1 MAPPYTSLA
10 VPVVNPSTY
19 NTGCSGVVG
28 VNANCNSGDQEWTGR
43 SCGGCA
49 NGSCAGG
56 NQLNCLRWPGTNPT
70 ASQYCPTTYGNPVS
84 ATYNGSASQQVIC
97 QYDSVTVP
105 ASQLQGA
112 FSSSV
117 ISQIQQDR
125 CGAQNFTQLYNGTYT
140 NECKTYYGNNYL
152 RELIQRINT
161 FNGGQGRWIGDP
173 TAVSIINNI
182 LRNNQASL
190 GLAVQPTDQT
200 AAAQLV
206 AQACQ
211 LYPSNSLCGC
221 YNVTHL
227 QHQCAQNSSLPG
239 CSEWVSSNDK
249 LSASGATIEDLS
261 PTNYFC
267 QSSACIDATSSDT
280 ALLSEA
286 AITCSTNIAACV
298 TDLSHANV
306 TGSNLSVSCRN
317 AINTGS
323 PSSGGGGGGGDGGSP
338 SPATDLPLPFLG
350 DVLTSST
357 SQWSAIVVCI
367 LLILLIFGVVV
378 LG

>member
-10 VPVVNPSTY
+10 VAVVNPSTY
-19 NTGCSGVVG
+19 NSGCSGVVG
-28 VNANCNSGDQEWTGR
+28 VNANCNSGDKDWSGR

-56 NQLNCLRWPGTNPT
+56 NQLDCLRWPGTNPT

-84 ATYNGSASQQVIC
+84 ASYNGSGSKQVIC
-97 QYDSVTVP
+97 QYDSVTLP
-105 ASQLQGA
+105 ANQLQSA
-112 FSSSV
+112 FSPSM
-117 ISQIQQDR
+117 INQIQQDR
-125 CGAQNFTQLYNGTYT
+125 CAAQNFTQLYNGTWT
-140 NECKTYYGNNYL
+140 DECKTYYGSNYL
-152 RELIQRINT
+152 RQLIQRIST
-161 FNGGQGRWIGDP
+161 YNGGHGRWIGNP

-211 LYPSNSLCGC
+211 LYPNNSLCGC

-227 QHQCAQNSSLPG
+227 QDQCTQNSSLPG
-239 CSEWVSSNDK
+239 CSEWVASNIR
-249 LSASGATIEDLS
+249 LASAGATIEDLS

-267 QSSACIDATSSDT
+267 QSSACIAATTNDSS
-280 ALLSEA
+280 LLPEA
-286 AITCSTNIAACV
+286 AITCETNIAACI
-298 TDLSHANV
+298 TDLSRANV
-306 TGSNLSVSCRN
+306 TGSNLTVSCQN
-317 AINTGS
+317 AITHGA
-323 PSSGGGGGGGDGGSP
+323 PSSGGGGGGGGPP

-357 SQWSAIVVCI
+357 SQWIAIVVCI
-367 LLILLIFGVVV
+367 LLCMLLVGAVAFV
-378 LG
+378 